1 MLPTDRHSNTEAYGF
16 AATDLYSGSEGYPIP
31 PLPFNAD
38 DTTGHYEYHTFAM
51 EFLPHEVRI
60 LVDSVV
66 VRRLPDRLIPA
77 GSPYYDWITT
87 LPRTPIDIL
96 PAETD
101 IDYDLSDPFGTD
113 TSHGSGW
120 YGLSSITNVERRYFE
135 HALSIPGWPGVW
147 DGAAHHLIDYIK
159 VWDVPKDVIIPNL
172 PH

>member
-1 MLPTDRHSNTEAYGF
+1 MSPSDIHSFTEPYGF
-16 AATDLYSGSEGYPIP
+16 AATDMYSGSEGYPVP

-38 DTTGHYEYHTFAM
+38 DTTPSSYQYHTFAM

-66 VRRLPDRLIPA
+66 VRRLPDRLIPR

-101 IDYDLSDPFGTD
+101 IDPGEAERLS
-113 TSHGSGW
+113 
-120 YGLSSITNVERRYFE
+120 FE
-135 HALSIPGWPGVW
+135 HAAAFELAHPIPGWPGFEMV
-147 DGAAHHLIDYIK
+147 DGKPVAHHLIDYIK
-159 VWDVPKDVIIPNL
+159 VWDVPKDVYIPNL